1 MPENKQQI
9 MKLQNKIAV
18 ITGGSSGIGLATA
31 KELNQNGARVVIVGR
46 NAEAVNKAAS
56 ELGGDTLGVTA
67 DVMHNTRLCDDIYD
81 LEEYLFVSK
90 FHLNS
95 SYQSKHDPIYATNQ
109 FQAR

>member
-56 ELGGDTLGVTA
+56 ELGSDRP
-67 DVMHNTRLCDDIYD
+67 MEDIHD